1 MDVKKLKETIEKR
14 ILTDEE
20 YDYGL
25 KQCWDAMADILLS
38 DIPGAVEFLQTCT
51 DKELYWITECF
62 IELFDKKPSRE
73 IYDAVE
79 KRCET
84 IRNKEYRRSI
94 KVELDFVRWT
104 LKSDTDEDGQEDGQ
118 EAENGSIGNGT
129 DENGTDENGIGNK
142 DNECENKKTS
152 CPAFKKENSAADMEK
167 LREAI
172 KEQNLYMPEDRERER
187 CRNTITEI
195 LSGDISGAIE
205 FLQTCSEKEFFWT
218 LECLPEIIEK
228 TASREIFETAEKRN
242 ETMKNRQEKE
252 LNYTDLKYAKRTL
265 LHLLGEDEGEQEDTD
280 EKTPAAN
287 RSA

>member
-104 LKSDTDEDGQEDGQ
+104 LKSDTDEDGQEDGRKPKTAVSETAQ
-118 EAENGSIGNGT
+118 TRTAQTRTASAIKITNAKT
-129 DENGTDENGIGNK
+129 K
-142 DNECENKKTS
+142 RQAVRHLRKKTARQTWKN
-152 CPAFKKENSAADMEK
+152 C
-167 LREAI
+167 
-172 KEQNLYMPEDRERER
+172 ER
-187 CRNTITEI
+187 
-195 LSGDISGAIE
+195 
-205 FLQTCSEKEFFWT
+205 Q
-218 LECLPEIIEK
+218 
-228 TASREIFETAEKRN
+228 
-242 ETMKNRQEKE
+242 
-252 LNYTDLKYAKRTL
+252 
-265 LHLLGEDEGEQEDTD
+265 
-280 EKTPAAN
+280 
-287 RSA
+287 

>member
-1 MDVKKLKETIEKR
+1 M
-14 ILTDEE
+14 EE
-20 YDYGL
+20 SL
-25 KQCWDAMADILLS
+25 
-38 DIPGAVEFLQTCT
+38 
-51 DKELYWITECF
+51 
-62 IELFDKKPSRE
+62 
-73 IYDAVE
+73 
-79 KRCET
+79 
-84 IRNKEYRRSI
+84 
-94 KVELDFVRWT
+94 
-104 LKSDTDEDGQEDGQ
+104 
-118 EAENGSIGNGT
+118 
-129 DENGTDENGIGNK
+129 
-142 DNECENKKTS
+142 
-152 CPAFKKENSAADMEK
+152 
-167 LREAI
+167 